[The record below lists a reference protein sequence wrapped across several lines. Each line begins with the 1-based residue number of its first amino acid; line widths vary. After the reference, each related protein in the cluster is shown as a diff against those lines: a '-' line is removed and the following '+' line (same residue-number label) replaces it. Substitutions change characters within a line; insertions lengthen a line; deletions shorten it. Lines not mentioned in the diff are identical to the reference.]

1 MGSTSGNPNGEG
13 SVEKEYVERERLFG
27 YDKQDRVVGWREYL
41 SEREKNKKNQI
52 IFSSGFAELDHYLD
66 SFQTGELIVI
76 SGITGNGKTLFAKT
90 LVRNFVSQGIPSLVF
105 SFEVST
111 QEFLRAYTSYPNIE
125 KMYVPLEMKPGAL
138 NWLAN
143 RILEAKVKYD
153 NKVVVIDHL
162 HYIVDMNTDKN
173 FSINVGAA
181 MRQLKEFAIRY
192 NQLIFI
198 ISHQQM
204 IKKEDEPGIES
215 IRDSSFIGQEADSVL
230 IVHRVPDET
239 HEAVEGNAGRTKHVP
254 IDKSKY
260 TYEAGFAMV
269 KIEKARRA
277 GTYKKK
283 LSFIKKEDWLEPV

>member
-1 MGSTSGNPNGEG
+1 MGSAGESSNSEG
-13 SVEKEYVERERLFG
+13 AVKKEFDERERLFG
-27 YDKQDRVVGWREYL
+27 YDKGDRVVQWEEYL
-41 SEREKNKKNQI
+41 AEREKNKANQTF
-52 IFSSGFAELDHYLD
+52 FSSGFPELDHFLD
-66 SFQTGELIVI
+66 RFQTGELIVI
-76 SGITGNGKTLFAKT
+76 SGVTGNGKTLFAKT
-90 LVRNFVSQGIPSLVF
+90 LVRNFVAQSIPSLVF

-111 QEFLRAYTSYPNIE
+111 QEFLRAYVSFPNIE
-125 KMYVPLEMKPGAL
+125 KMYVPMEMKPGAL

-204 IKKEDEPGIES
+204 IKKDEEPGIES
-215 IRDSSFIGQEADSVL
+215 IRDSSFIGQEADTVL

-239 HEAVEGNAGRTKHVP
+239 HESIEDNLGRTKYKP
-254 IDKSKY
+254 IDRSLY
-260 TYEAGFAMV
+260 SYENGNAMV
-269 KIEKARRA
+269 KIEKARRS
-277 GTYKKK
+277 GTYKHK
-283 LSFIKKEDWLEPV
+283 LSFIKKGDWLEPL